1 MTELD
6 TRPRGKQAVQPVEFS
21 SSYSALFG
29 KASLISAARTDKG
42 RGVKAEE
49 SVWAVQRGMKPD
61 EGKSPSCYH
70 FPAPNA
76 ILQQISAAADLVARR
91 EQILRAAGQY
101 ISETPTGPPS
111 IELPA
116 GTSAPARAK
125 TIARWTMA
133 MNPAISLEAQQQA
146 NKVFDAFLK

>member
-21 SSYSALFG
+21 SSFSALFG
-29 KASLISAARTDKG
+29 KASLISAARTQQDKG
-42 RGVKAEE
+42 RGVNAEE

-61 EGKSPSCYH
+61 E
-70 FPAPNA
+70 
-76 ILQQISAAADLVARR
+76 ARR